1 MRNFA
6 IVGLR
11 LLAIWAFLK
20 ALLLSQYIPTLL
32 DSGIDEFGQMGGYGI
47 LIASF
52 IYLISTAV
60 LFFKAPTISSKIS
73 PISESD
79 SLNLDLEK
87 FASILF
93 ATAGLLIFFWSIN
106 TFLNSINSIFHY
118 RVIDPQ
124 NVNRAR
130 EIRLVLLGGG
140 IQMIFGLTLFIEER
154 KLLSGGIISEIGHRS
169 VC

>member
-6 IVGLR
+6 IIGLR

-20 ALLLSQYIPTLL
+20 ALLLLQYLPTVFI
-32 DSGIDEFGQMGGYGI
+32 SGLDEFSQMGGYGI
-47 LIASF
+47 LIAF
-52 IYLISTAV
+52 ILYLISSAV
-60 LFFKAPTISSKIS
+60 LFLKAPTISSKIS

-79 SLNLDLEK
+79 SPNVDFEK
-87 FASILF
+87 LASILF

-140 IQMIFGLTLFIEER
+140 IQMIFGLSLFI
-154 KLLSGGIISEIGHRS
+154 GGKKIAQWWQDFRNWT
-169 VC
+169 